1 MIRRNRPVV
10 VIKLGGSLLD
20 WPEWPPRL
28 TAFLAGYPEV
38 NPVLIVGGGRFADV
52 LRDLDRVHHLG
63 EDRSHSLALHVL
75 DATAQV
81 AAALLPGA
89 AVVATIDRLDPTWAA
104 GRIPIFAPR
113 LFLLGDDR
121 ESPDPLPH
129 AWTTTTDSIAARLA
143 VHLEAELILLK
154 SCPLPPEVSD
164 WSTAAALGLVDPE
177 FPQAVEKI
185 SRTRFVDLK
194 NFDTFEAEIGSLKP

>member
-1 MIRRNRPVV
+1 MIRQPRPVV

-28 TAFLAGYPEV
+28 TAFLARLPKV
-38 NPVLIVGGGRFADV
+38 NPVLVVGGGRFADV
-52 LRDLDRVHHLG
+52 LRDLDRIHGLG
-63 EDRSHSLALHVL
+63 EAPTHALALHVL
-75 DATAQV
+75 DTTAQV
-81 AAALLPGA
+81 AAALLPGST
-89 AVVATIDRLDPTWAA
+89 VVTEIDRLDPAWAA

-113 LFLLGDDR
+113 LFLQGDDR

-143 VHLEAELILLK
+143 VRLEAELILLK

-164 WSTAAALGLVDPE
+164 WATAACLGLVDPE
-177 FPQAVEKI
+177 FPRAV
-185 SRTRFVDLK
+185 
-194 NFDTFEAEIGSLKP
+194 ASLTKVSIVCLRE

>member
-113 LFLLGDDR
+113 LFLQRDDR

-143 VHLEAELILLK
+143 VRLGAAELVLLK
-154 SCPLPPEVSD
+154 STSLPPKVSD
-164 WSTAAALGLVDPE
+164 WSTAAAVGLVDPE
-177 FPQAVEKI
+177 FPRTAEKVPEVRLI
-185 SRTRFVDLK
+185 NLK
-194 NFDTFEAEIGSLKP
+194 NYDTARELRG